1 MRARQPDLAGAV
13 VRDGVRI
20 AYEVHG
26 TGPSTIVLFPTW
38 AVVDSRHWKAQVPY
52 LARHMRVITCDPPGN
67 GGSDRPTDERA
78 YADRAIVE
86 DVMAVMDATETEA
99 AIFAGVSCGARYA
112 LSAAASYPERA
123 RGLVAICPAIPH
135 LSPPHPWRTRYRF
148 DEEPPTDEG
157 WAKSTRDYWLRDWRG
172 YLEFFFSECLSE
184 PHSTKQTEDCI
195 SWGLQT
201 SPEVMLLTEC
211 EIGIDGPADAEALC
225 RAVRCPVLVIHG
237 DEDAVQPI
245 ARGERLA
252 ELTGGSFVVIE
263 GGGHLPQARDPVRIN
278 ALMREFAESLD
289 PPRPRRTR
297 WPRGR
302 GRSRRALMI
311 SSPIGLGHARRDIAI
326 AQELRRLHPELQIDW
341 LAQSPLTTALVTAG
355 ERIHP
360 ASRDLASESEHLE
373 GEAGPHEL
381 DVFSSIRRMD
391 EILVANYMV
400 FRDLVREEPYDL
412 WIADEAWEVD
422 YFLHENPEDKR
433 AAYVWL
439 TDFVGWMP
447 LPDGGEREAL
457 LTADYNAEMLEQ
469 IDRYPRLRD
478 RSIFVGDPEDVVP
491 ADFGPGLPAIREWT
505 EARFDFVGHITGN
518 GVPHEREALR
528 GELGFRPE
536 ETVVLVSVGGSGVGR
551 SLLEAATACA
561 GPASERIAG
570 LRMIAVSGPRI
581 ATGSVRTPRGVE
593 VRGYVPDLDRH
604 LAASDAAIVQ
614 GGLTT
619 TMELVAA
626 GRPFLSFP
634 LRRHF
639 EQRTHVRHRLERHG
653 HMQSLEFGAL
663 DADGLA
669 AALADAIAAPPS
681 YLPVPSDGATRA
693 AALISELL

>member
-1 MRARQPDLAGAV
+1 
-13 VRDGVRI
+13 
-20 AYEVHG
+20 
-26 TGPSTIVLFPTW
+26 
-38 AVVDSRHWKAQVPY
+38 
-52 LARHMRVITCDPPGN
+52 
-67 GGSDRPTDERA
+67 
-78 YADRAIVE
+78 
-86 DVMAVMDATETEA
+86 
-99 AIFAGVSCGARYA
+99 
-112 LSAAASYPERA
+112 
-123 RGLVAICPAIPH
+123 
-135 LSPPHPWRTRYRF
+135 
-148 DEEPPTDEG
+148 
-157 WAKSTRDYWLRDWRG
+157 
-172 YLEFFFSECLSE
+172 
-184 PHSTKQTEDCI
+184 
-195 SWGLQT
+195 
-201 SPEVMLLTEC
+201 
-211 EIGIDGPADAEALC
+211 
-225 RAVRCPVLVIHG
+225 
-237 DEDAVQPI
+237 
-245 ARGERLA
+245 
-252 ELTGGSFVVIE
+252 
-263 GGGHLPQARDPVRIN
+263 
-278 ALMREFAESLD
+278 
-289 PPRPRRTR
+289 
-297 WPRGR
+297 
-302 GRSRRALMI
+302 MI

-341 LAQSPLTTALVTAG
+341 LAQSPLTTALVAAG

-433 AAYVWL
+433 AAHVWL

-561 GPASERIAG
+561 GPAS
-570 LRMIAVSGPRI
+570 
-581 ATGSVRTPRGVE
+581 
-593 VRGYVPDLDRH
+593 
-604 LAASDAAIVQ
+604 
-614 GGLTT
+614 
-619 TMELVAA
+619 
-626 GRPFLSFP
+626 
-634 LRRHF
+634 
-639 EQRTHVRHRLERHG
+639 
-653 HMQSLEFGAL
+653 
-663 DADGLA
+663 
-669 AALADAIAAPPS
+669 
-681 YLPVPSDGATRA
+681 
-693 AALISELL
+693 